1 MKQDPMFITS
11 ITPEGRFLV
20 GRHSPSYR
28 VANLR
33 ERTYLCD
40 LGIGPDET
48 TALTNAANFP
58 GEDVTVAK
66 ARPIYEIRNAFPFR
80 GCSYIDSGW
89 ADARVADP
97 GMIRI
102 HPPPAVSLKAALGG
116 QYAPAA
122 IKSLIQQLPISLRY
136 TLAQTATD
144 PEELIWLAES
154 CCRLVYDRN
163 GNPSGLR
170 YIGQNDRMRADIDD
184 FELFETIAN
193 NSSLPDAYKEVMVLR
208 PGVQGNSE
216 IVGDFQ
222 NGATEVFEYL
232 RGNSYIPWGHYAAN
246 CAHTAIRYR
255 IADLSAADMEGM
267 RHLYYQRIYT
277 VVAEH
282 LGIGHSIRGRRLT
295 AEELEDL
302 RREIVTAIAGKANAS
317 DGLATLWGWNFGYDF
332 SGSGYRL
339 HASHQMIHQQYALV
353 PQEVAGV
360 HGESIPAFACGDLV
374 ADVVERY
381 RQLHQSDFFADYLR
395 SLANNTRTDGGKGEH
410 SLVVWQ
416 DAHVMLFV
424 PKAQVSQW
432 ELQLMVTADSP
443 AGPIGNV
450 IEANSAVRQSLDAGM
465 LKAQQVLARLGATMV
480 TSIEYSKRIGMNNG
494 QRLLYAFLP
503 KLPWSMGAF
512 SEAQGRYILGHYP
525 EDFAAACRRQL
536 ESGANSPQNSEKN

>member
-1 MKQDPMFITS
+1 MFLTS

-20 GRHSPSYR
+20 GRHTPSYQ

-33 ERTYLCD
+33 NRAYRCD
-40 LGIGPDET
+40 LGIGPDQ
-48 TALTNAANFP
+48 APLNNAANFP
-58 GEDVTVAK
+58 MGDVSVTN
-66 ARPIYEIRNAFPFR
+66 ARSIYEIRNAFPFR

-89 ADARVADP
+89 ADGRVADP

-102 HPPPAVSLKAALGG
+102 DPQPAVSLKAALGG
-116 QYAPAA
+116 QFTPAA
-122 IKSLIQQLPISLRY
+122 IKTMIRHLPITLRS
-136 TLAQTATD
+136 TLAQTSTD
-144 PEELIWLAES
+144 PEELIWLVES
-154 CCRLVYDRN
+154 CCRLVYDSN

-170 YIGQNDRMRADIDD
+170 YVGQSSRLRADIDD

-193 NSSLPDAYKEVMVLR
+193 NPNLPDAYKEVMVLR

-222 NGATEVFEYL
+222 DGATEVFEYL

-255 IADLSAADMEGM
+255 IADLSSTDMEGM

-277 VVAEH
+277 VVAEY
-282 LGIGHSIRGRRLT
+282 LGVGHPIRGRRLT
-295 AEELEDL
+295 AVELEDL
-302 RREIVTAIAGKANAS
+302 RRTIVAALCGKADVP
-317 DGLATLWGWNFGYDF
+317 DGLATLWGWNFGYDY

-339 HASHQMIHQQYALV
+339 HASHQMVHQQYALV
-353 PQEVAGV
+353 PQEVAGL
-360 HGESIPAFACGDLV
+360 HGQPIPAFACGDLV

-381 RQLHQSDFFADYLR
+381 WQLHQSDFFTDYVR
-395 SLANNTRTDGGKGEH
+395 ALANNTRTDEGKGEY

-432 ELQLMVTADSP
+432 ELQLMVTADSSD
-443 AGPIGNV
+443 GPIGNV
-450 IEANSAVRQSLDAGM
+450 IEASTAVRQSVDAGI

-480 TSIEYSKRIGMNNG
+480 TSIEYSKRIGLDNG

-525 EDFAAACRRQL
+525 EDFAVACRRQL
-536 ESGANSPQNSEKN
+536 ENGENSP